1 MRSAILSLWSTDPL
15 GGERGIPDIDLGIVF
30 ALKDAELVPAAVMA
44 AVHSSANRIKVVRLV
59 TPNLDFPVVQE
70 SIEAVRQASLQLH
83 FSLEIHDDASLL
95 GPERLSQLQNHR
107 VHDRGIGWVTQ
118 QLLKLSAV
126 LMSSQRATL
135 IVDAD
140 TILLRRR
147 TWLAQDGRQILM
159 APEWYGSLW
168 TEDVKIYLRLT
179 KTRPFSFITHQ
190 QLMQRDLVENLFG
203 ANGEKLLTWALSA
216 RRRIAEYET
225 YGTYLAEVY
234 PERAVMARF
243 GNCEAP
249 WREEVG
255 QVEELAD
262 IQKLGLRLG
271 SGALSL
277 SVHHYLQASEI
288 RGLATSAYRCGL
300 RKRSRRPNACRLSR
314 DHVKCLQKTDR
325 TVKLKR
331 AALWYLNCSDERGS
345 LEPRRM
351 DKRSWLKRDL

>member
-1 MRSAILSLWSTDPL
+1 MINRLIKRLLERIQSPRADRVSVVLARSIYRRWGFIPSWLRSAILSLWSTDPL
-15 GGERGIPDIDLGIVF
+15 CRERGLPNIDLGIVF
-30 ALKDAELVPAAVMA
+30 ALKDAELVPAAVLA
-44 AVHSSANRIKVVRLV
+44 AVNSSANRIEVVRLV
-59 TPNLDFPVVQE
+59 TPNLDSPVVQK

-95 GPERLSQLQNHR
+95 GPDRLSQLQNHR

-159 APEWYGSLW
+159 APEWYRSLW
-168 TEDVKIYLRLT
+168 TEDVERYLGLS
-179 KTRPFSFITHQ
+179 KTLPFSFITHQ
-190 QLMQRDLVENLFG
+190 QLMQRDLVEKLFG
-203 ANGEKLLTWALSA
+203 GDGQKLLSWALSA

-243 GNCEAP
+243 GNYEAAL
-249 WREEVG
+249 REHVADVRTEVG
-255 QVEELAD
+255 FHELSR
-262 IQKLGLRLG
+262 KLDGQ
-271 SGALSL
+271 LSL
-277 SVHHYLQASEI
+277 SVHHYLE
-288 RGLATSAYRCGL
+288 
-300 RKRSRRPNACRLSR
+300 
-314 DHVKCLQKTDR
+314 
-325 TVKLKR
+325 
-331 AALWYLNCSDERGS
+331 
-345 LEPRRM
+345 
-351 DKRSWLKRDL
+351 

>member
-1 MRSAILSLWSTDPL
+1 MVNRLIKRLLERIQSPRADRVSVALARSIYRRWGFIPSWLRSAILSLWSTDPL
-15 GGERGIPDIDLGIVF
+15 GRERNLPDIDLGIVF
-30 ALKDAELVPAAVMA
+30 ALKDAELVPAAVLA
-44 AVHSSANRIKVVRLV
+44 AVNSSANPIVVVRLV
-59 TPNLDFPVVQE
+59 TPNLDSPVVQK
-70 SIEAVRQASLQLH
+70 SIEAVRQASLHLR

-95 GPERLSQLQNHR
+95 GPDRLSQLQDHR

-159 APEWYGSLW
+159 APEWYRALW
-168 TEDVKIYLRLT
+168 TEDVERYLGLS
-179 KTRPFSFITHQ
+179 KTLPFSFITHQ
-190 QLMQRDLVENLFG
+190 QLMQRDLVEKLFG
-203 ANGEKLLTWALSA
+203 ADGQKLLSWALSA

-234 PERAVMARF
+234 PKRAVMARF

-249 WREEVG
+249 WRAEVG
-255 QVEELAD
+255 KIEELVD
-262 IQKLGLRLG
+262 IQKFGLRLG

-277 SVHHYLQASEI
+277 SVHHYL
-288 RGLATSAYRCGL
+288 
-300 RKRSRRPNACRLSR
+300 
-314 DHVKCLQKTDR
+314 
-325 TVKLKR
+325 
-331 AALWYLNCSDERGS
+331 
-345 LEPRRM
+345 
-351 DKRSWLKRDL
+351 

>member
-1 MRSAILSLWSTDPL
+1 MINRLIKRLLERIQSPRADRVSVALARSIYRRWGFIPSWFRSAILSLWSTDPL
-15 GGERGIPDIDLGIVF
+15 GREQDLPDIDLGIVF
-30 ALKDAELVPAAVMA
+30 ALKDAELVPAAVLA
-44 AVHSSANRIKVVRLV
+44 AVNSSANRIKVVRLV

-159 APEWYGSLW
+159 APEWYRSLW
-168 TEDVKIYLRLT
+168 TEDVERYLGLT
-179 KTRPFSFITHQ
+179 KTLPFSFITHQ

-203 ANGEKLLTWALSA
+203 SDGQKLLTWALSA

-234 PERAVMARF
+234 PERAVVARF
-243 GNCEAP
+243 GNFEAAL
-249 WREEVG
+249 REHVAGVRAEVG
-255 QVEELAD
+255 LHELSR
-262 IQKLGLRLG
+262 KLEGQ
-271 SGALSL
+271 LSL
-277 SVHHYLQASEI
+277 SVHHYLE
-288 RGLATSAYRCGL
+288 
-300 RKRSRRPNACRLSR
+300 
-314 DHVKCLQKTDR
+314 
-325 TVKLKR
+325 
-331 AALWYLNCSDERGS
+331 
-345 LEPRRM
+345 
-351 DKRSWLKRDL
+351 